1 MYFLFMWILHNI
13 QVNSNPLMSSFES
26 PAQGLE
32 MDGELGMDLSHH
44 NYAEMLGM
52 NDGEVNLQTNNNLL
66 EHPDGNN
73 VRTIPL
79 KVKGVVL
86 PTFVIPQGEGLESNL
101 LARYL
106 SKFKGQWPTCTSTVF
121 FFGGS

>member
-1 MYFLFMWILHNI
+1 MYFSFVWILHNL

-73 VRTIPL
+73 VRAICL
-79 KVKGVVL
+79 NVRGV
-86 PTFVIPQGEGLESNL
+86 S
-101 LARYL
+101 
-106 SKFKGQWPTCTSTVF
+106 CSTYF
-121 FFGGS
+121 CNSTG